1 MMAVEFWGNGVLIFG
16 SKILHFRWGLRDLT
30 PSTCVI
36 DSCITLSLSFFN
48 GHCWLLRSQAVAI
61 WSMFYFLWCL
71 GIWDISI
78 SILSLSS
85 KVVFLNLLS
94 DWVGVLPLA
103 RSLVLGI
110 WFWWGLVIQIFFLE
124 IGGFLCKCKLSVAVW
139 GVKQSLAAVTKSY
152 LLQLW
157 FIFFSSTAQ
166 YFSVILL
173 ASSAEFMGA

>member
-110 WFWWGLVIQIFFLE
+110 WFWWGSVIQIFFL
-124 IGGFLCKCKLSVAVW
+124 KL
-139 GVKQSLAAVTKSY
+139 GVSFASASCLLQFEEWNKV
-152 LLQLW
+152 LQLW
-157 FIFFSSTAQ
+157 QKVT
-166 YFSVILL
+166 YFSCG
-173 ASSAEFMGA
+173 SSSSQAQHSTFQWYY